1 MIIKNKNQIKVK
13 IFQIIQIIQVLK
25 RIDQN
30 KIINNIVLTR
40 IIIHFFVI
48 NLEVKAQV
56 KIPM

>member
-40 IIIHFFVI
+40 IIHFFVI
-48 NLEVKAQV
+48 NLEVKAQL